1 MNKTNKIVMTTL
13 ACLALTGTALARP
26 VHGTWHHA
34 PRPAPMHH
42 HHEWHHGGHHH
53 DRHGG
58 WIMAGAALVGGL
70 IGGIVGAC
78 H

>member
-1 MNKTNKIVMTTL
+1 MNKTYKTL
-13 ACLALTGTALARP
+13 ATLIACLALTGTALAHHGPYGWHCGPRTAP
-26 VHGTWHHA
+26 VHF
-34 PRPAPMHH
+34 
-42 HHEWHHGGHHH
+42 HGGHHYFHH

-78 H
+78 R